1 MPLDNCRC
9 SRYVCCWD
17 NCGCSRYL
25 CRWDNRGCS
34 KNTICCLLGQK
45 KLHDFPYLVNHRSY
59 RLKLLDPSKWP
70 QKWVYYGC
78 FRYAYYSDN
87 QKLKKCFF
95 CMLFSWHYVIKFK
108 KALFHK
114 NYISYQIGWPFKMTG
129 RTVFLLLFNTIY
141 TSKTKGNG
149 LKWEFP
155 VFFWMRISGFLS

>member
-1 MPLDNCRC
+1 M
-9 SRYVCCWD
+9 YAVETTV
-17 NCGCSRYL
+17 GV
-25 CRWDNRGCS
+25 
-34 KNTICCLLGQK
+34 LGIYAVETTGDALKIQFVVFWGTEMK

-87 QKLKKCFF
+87 QKFKKCFF